1 MFRTVIVCFFL
12 SLSLGL
18 SGQSYADE
26 IPITGLSISQD
37 DDYAEWN
44 FYGAEENPIG
54 YLKLRWKHQND
65 WTEWDYRIGDIT
77 GHIKQRT
84 KGDANVW
91 ELRSNNTVLTIK
103 TIYSGDFNQ
112 WRITDDSKTL
122 TFKTL
127 YQNVYDGWKSSS
139 KAGDFEVYSQWEMDP
154 RDWIIYNKLNPEYNQ
169 PFVVAMVFIASF
181 YSSPK
186 Y

>member
-1 MFRTVIVCFFL
+1 MTMPNGTSMEPKRIL
-12 SLSLGL
+12 SDILSSDGSIKTTGQNGIIGL
-18 SGQSYADE
+18 ATLPY
-26 IPITGLSISQD
+26 
-37 DDYAEWN
+37 
-44 FYGAEENPIG
+44 
-54 YLKLRWKHQND
+54 
-65 WTEWDYRIGDIT
+65 
-77 GHIKQRT
+77 IKQRT